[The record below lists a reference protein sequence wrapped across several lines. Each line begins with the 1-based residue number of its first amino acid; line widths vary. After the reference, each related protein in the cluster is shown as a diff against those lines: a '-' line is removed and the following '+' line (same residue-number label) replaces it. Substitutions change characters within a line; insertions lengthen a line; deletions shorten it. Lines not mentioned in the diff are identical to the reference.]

1 METKAR
7 IHDISIDF
15 ESGKQV
21 ISLVCEKDIRGE
33 YDRLKDKEC
42 RLKVVQYREG
52 RSLDANATFMYWLGR
67 LQK

>member
-1 METKAR
+1 MCVKKTYE
-7 IHDISIDF
+7 
-15 ESGKQV
+15 
-21 ISLVCEKDIRGE
+21 GE

-52 RSLDANATFMYWLGR
+52 RSLDANAYFLTYWLER

>member
-21 ISLVCEKDIRGE
+21 ISLVCRKRHTRGI
-33 YDRLKDKEC
+33 
-42 RLKVVQYREG
+42 
-52 RSLDANATFMYWLGR
+52 
-67 LQK
+67 